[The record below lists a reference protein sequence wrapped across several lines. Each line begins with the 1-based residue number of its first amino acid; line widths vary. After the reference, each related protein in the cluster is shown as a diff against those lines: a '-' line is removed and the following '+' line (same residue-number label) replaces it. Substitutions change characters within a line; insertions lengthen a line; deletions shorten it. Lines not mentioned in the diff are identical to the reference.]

1 MTKSL
6 CVTIFFQREGDRLC
20 ICRLMTFNA
29 YDRLTAVNIATE
41 FQLSSKK
48 RFAACR
54 FIQKAYTSKKKCR
67 DRKKNHLETN
77 QAGSRTECGAIPPY
91 PSHSRKSRVVPVECW
106 LHRSIGPTVGSLDEP
121 RFIPY
126 ILCCLPVTAAILA
139 VVGKVC
145 NYPSSLGR
153 IPPLHHFFSHKN
165 QVGLIR
171 KMLSS
176 GPTSFARKP
185 QPVHTGSIT

>member
-54 FIQKAYTSKKKCR
+54 FIQKAYTSKKNAEIE
-67 DRKKNHLETN
+67 KKTIQKRTRLAQERSVELFHRIPVIVEK
-77 QAGSRTECGAIPPY
+77 AGLSRWSAGFTGLSVQQLGHWMNRGLFPIFC
-91 PSHSRKSRVVPVECW
+91 VVFQSQRLSQQW
-106 LHRSIGPTVGSLDEP
+106 LA
-121 RFIPY
+121 RFA
-126 ILCCLPVTAAILA
+126 TILA
-139 VVGKVC
+139 AWVESHPCTIFSPIKIK
-145 NYPSSLGR
+145 LG
-153 IPPLHHFFSHKN
+153 S
-165 QVGLIR
+165 
-171 KMLSS
+171 
-176 GPTSFARKP
+176 
-185 QPVHTGSIT
+185 

>member
-54 FIQKAYTSKKKCR
+54 FIQKTYTSKKKCR

-126 ILCCLPVTAAILA
+126 ILFCLPVTAAKLQYNLAQWLARFASILA
-139 VVGKVC
+139 AWVESHPCTIFSPIKIK
-145 NYPSSLGR
+145 LG
-153 IPPLHHFFSHKN
+153 S
-165 QVGLIR
+165 
-171 KMLSS
+171 
-176 GPTSFARKP
+176 
-185 QPVHTGSIT
+185 